1 MGKGKLKNSITHKM
15 DYDRP
20 QFNNDQNNDRF
31 KTALCRN
38 FMEQGNCSYGDNCR
52 FAHGD
57 QELRPAP
64 QGGFQQQGGMGGGQR
79 GGFGGGRRGG
89 FGGGGRGGFGGG
101 DQGDRPQGVC
111 RNFQQTGECRFGESC
126 RFSH

>member
-1 MGKGKLKNSITHKM
+1 
-15 DYDRP
+15 
-20 QFNNDQNNDRF
+20 
-31 KTALCRN
+31 
-38 FMEQGNCSYGDNCR
+38 MEQGNCSYGDNCR

-64 QGGFQQQGGMGGGQR
+64 QGGFQQQGDNGGGRGGFRGGGR
-79 GGFGGGRRGG
+79 GGFGG
-89 FGGGGRGGFGGG
+89 GGGGRGGFGGG
-101 DQGDRPQGVC
+101 QDDRPQGVC